1 MSELPGWFSYD
12 ASGQQWPIK
21 ESSHE
26 AVVARWCESVY
37 EEAKDELER
46 NEEIAQIDKSISYLM
61 GKQWVERRPS
71 YKSAPVA
78 NRLWTNLVQ
87 LISYLTDIRPSFEI
101 KSNNKLYDAHAK
113 VMNKMISAWF
123 MNEDIDMSLAMIIIH
138 AALTIGYGRMTWN
151 PDLRNGAGELELTPL
166 GAMDLIPIRPS
177 HTLQKAMGVIYRCP
191 KPLSWFKEKYS
202 VNGFK
207 VPADKGLSQFTSNLG
222 QNQNLWSRGMQVMSP
237 QMRRLFGQSN
247 TQVRDSVIPMAQ
259 YREFWIRDNQRNT
272 SNVDI
277 YVGNNGKQSGDYGY
291 RVRPGEKIY
300 PRGRLIIMG
309 GPVVLFDGPNP
320 FYHGQFPFACLR
332 LNRVPWQWPGISEFR
347 NQMPLQ
353 DVMNNVLA
361 GILDAV
367 KKAVNPQLLAPD
379 NAFGAAV
386 KKNLD
391 PNMPNAKIF
400 YSPSSI
406 AAPTYAPAPMLPGFV
421 FQTMLYAQQELD
433 SQSGFLDM
441 SGISRRGIVPA
452 GDTLE
457 QLKEGQQTLVRLKVR
472 YIEDF
477 MKQVGQQWV
486 PNAFQFY
493 TLERRLQLLGSDGLT
508 WEDFDWNPGTM
519 IPAGTQA
526 EKHWK
531 AFTFMMV
538 PGSLLKSARMPQQ
551 ALMMQLR
558 RMGDMDLKNML
569 EALDLGGLFESVK
582 KNIEEEGAN
591 ILIQAMRAKQA
602 GSGGGGG
609 MLPGGL
615 DKVTNA
621 TQGNAA
627 STQGPIQ

>member
-1 MSELPGWFSYD
+1 MDLPGWYSHD
-12 ASGQQWPIK
+12 AGGQQWPIN
-21 ESSHE
+21 ESAHDVLVS
-26 AVVARWCESVY
+26 RWCEAVF
-37 EEAKDELER
+37 EEAKDDLER
-46 NEEIAQIDKSISYLM
+46 NDEIVQIDRSINYLM

-71 YKSAPVA
+71 YKAAPVA

-101 KSNNKLYDAHAK
+101 KSNNKLYDHHSK
-113 VMNKMISAWF
+113 VLNKMIAAWF
-123 MNEDIDMSLAMIIIH
+123 VNEDIDMSLAMIIIH
-138 AALTIGYGRMTWN
+138 AALTIGYGRLVWN
-151 PDLRNGAGELELTPL
+151 PDLRNGEGEMELTPL

-177 HTLQKAMGVIYRCP
+177 HTLQRALGVIYRCP
-191 KPLSWFKEKYS
+191 KPLSWFKEKYPLK
-202 VNGFK
+202 GFR
-207 VPADKGLSQFTSNLG
+207 VPVDKEYSQYTSSP
-222 QNQNLWSRGMQVMSP
+222 NQNLWTRGMQVLSP
-237 QMRRLFGQSN
+237 QMRRLFGQSS
-247 TQVRDSVIPMAQ
+247 TQIRESAIPMAL

-272 SNVDI
+272 SDATVW
-277 YVGNNGKQSGDYGY
+277 VGNNGDSSGEYGY
-291 RVRPGEKIY
+291 KVEPGKKLY
-300 PRGRLIIMG
+300 PRGRVIIMG

-320 FYHGQFPFACLR
+320 FYHGMFPFACLR

-347 NQMPLQ
+347 NQIPLQ

-400 YSPSSI
+400 YSPASI
-406 AAPTYAPAPMLPGFV
+406 AAPQYAPAPVLPGFV

-441 SGISRRGIVPA
+441 SSISRKGIVPA

-457 QLKEGQQTLVRLKVR
+457 QMKEGQQTLVRLKVR

-493 TLERRLQLLGSDGLT
+493 NLKRRLQMLGSDGLT
-508 WEDFDWNPGTM
+508 WEDFDWDPGTM
-519 IPAGTQA
+519 IPAG
-526 EKHWK
+526 ENKEEYWK
-531 AFTFMMV
+531 KFTFMMV

-551 ALMMQLR
+551 QMMLMLR

-569 EALDLGGLFESVK
+569 DSLDLGGLYESVI
-582 KNIEEEGAN
+582 KNLDEEGKD
-591 ILIQAMRAKQA
+591 IMFQMAKQKHA
-602 GSGGGGG
+602 ATGGGGG
-609 MLPGGL
+609 TLPGVLNQLAG
-615 DKVTNA
+615 A
-621 TQGNAA
+621 SQG
-627 STQGPIQ
+627 STPVQ

>member
-1 MSELPGWFSYD
+1 MSDLPGWYSFD
-12 ASGQQWPIK
+12 PGGQQFPIQQTAHDVIISK
-21 ESSHE
+21 WCE
-26 AVVARWCESVY
+26 AVF
-37 EEAKDELER
+37 EEAKDDLER
-46 NEEIAQIDKSISYLM
+46 NDEIVQIDRSINYLM

-71 YKSAPVA
+71 YKAAPVA

-101 KSNNKLYDAHAK
+101 KCNNKLYDQHAK
-113 VMNKMISAWF
+113 VLNKMIGAWF
-123 MNEDIDMSLAMIIIH
+123 TNEDIDMSLAMIIIH
-138 AALTIGYGRMTWN
+138 AALTIGYGRLCWN
-151 PDLRNGAGELELTPL
+151 PDLRNGEGEMELTPL

-191 KPLSWFKEKYS
+191 KPLSWFKEKYPLK
-202 VNGFK
+202 GFR
-207 VPADKGLSQFTSNLG
+207 VPVDKEYSQYTSTP
-222 QNQNLWSRGMQVMSP
+222 NQNLWTRGMQIMSP
-237 QMRRLFGQSN
+237 QMRRLFGQSS
-247 TQVRDSVIPMAQ
+247 TQIRESAIPMAL
-259 YREFWIRDNQRNT
+259 YREFWVRDSQRNT
-272 SNVDI
+272 SNRDVW
-277 YVGNNGKQSGDYGY
+277 VGDGGQQSGEYGY
-291 RVRPGEKIY
+291 MVPPGGKLY

-320 FYHGQFPFACLR
+320 FFHGQFPFACLR

-347 NQMPLQ
+347 NQIPLQ

-367 KKAVNPQLLAPD
+367 KKAVNPQMLAPD

-406 AAPTYAPAPMLPGFV
+406 AAPTYAPTPILPGFV

-441 SGISRRGIVPA
+441 GSMSRKGIVPSS
-452 GDTLE
+452 DTVE
-457 QLKEGQQTLVRLKVR
+457 SMKEGQQTLVRLKVR

-486 PNAFQFY
+486 PNAFQY
-493 TLERRLQLLGSDGLT
+493 YSLKRRMQLLGSDGLT
-508 WEDFDWNPGTM
+508 WEDFDYDPGTM
-519 IPAGTQA
+519 VPAGDKA
-526 EKHWK
+526 EEHWK
-531 AFTFMMV
+531 KFTFMMV

-569 EALDLGGLFESVK
+569 DSLDLGGLFESVK
-582 KNIEEEGAN
+582 KNLEEEGAN
-591 ILIQAMRAKQA
+591 ILIQAIRSKQGA
-602 GSGGGGG
+602 SGGGGG
-609 MLPGGL
+609 MLPGAL
-615 DKVTNA
+615 DKVSNA
-621 TQGNAA
+621 TQANAA
-627 STQGPIQ
+627 AI

>member
-1 MSELPGWFSYD
+1 MDLPGWYSYD
-12 ASGQQWPIK
+12 PQGQQWPIQ
-21 ESSHE
+21 ESSHD
-26 AVVARWCESVY
+26 AILSRWCEAVF
-37 EEAKDELER
+37 EEAKDDLER
-46 NEEIAQIDKSISYLM
+46 NDEIVQIDRAINYLM

-71 YKSAPVA
+71 YKAAPVA

-101 KSNNKLYDAHAK
+101 KSNNKLYDTHAK
-113 VMNKMISAWF
+113 VLNKMITAWF

-138 AALTIGYGRMTWN
+138 AALTIGYGRLVWN
-151 PDLRNGAGELELTPL
+151 PDLRNGSGELELTPL

-177 HTLQKAMGVIYRCP
+177 HTLQRSIGCIYRCP
-191 KPLSWFKEKYS
+191 KPLSWFKEKYPLK
-202 VNGFK
+202 GFR
-207 VPADKGLSQFTSNLG
+207 VPIDKEYSQYTSTP
-222 QNQNLWSRGMQVMSP
+222 NQNLWTRGMQVMSP
-237 QMRRLFGQSN
+237 QMRRLFGQSS
-247 TQVRDSVIPMAQ
+247 TQIKESVIPMAL
-259 YREFWIRDNQRNT
+259 YREFWLRDNQRNT
-272 SNVDI
+272 SNKEI
-277 YVGNNGKQSGDYGY
+277 WVGNAGDSSGEYGY
-291 RVRPGEKIY
+291 MVRPGEKIY

-309 GPVVLFDGPNP
+309 GPVPLFDGPNP
-320 FYHGQFPFACLR
+320 FYHGLFPFSCLR

-353 DVMNNVLA
+353 DIMNNVLA

-406 AAPTYAPAPMLPGFV
+406 AAPFYAPSPVLPGFV

-441 SGISRRGIVPA
+441 TGISRRGVVPA

-477 MKQVGQQWV
+477 VKQMGTQWV

-493 TLERRLQLLGSDGLT
+493 TMERRMQMLGSDGLT

-519 IPAGTQA
+519 VPADIPPA
-526 EKHWK
+526 EHWK
-531 AFTFMMV
+531 SFSFMMV
-538 PGSLLKSARMPQQ
+538 PGSLLKSAREPQPQ
-551 ALMMQLR
+551 LMLMLR

-569 EALDLGGLFESVK
+569 DSLDLGGLYQSVVK
-582 KNIEEEGAN
+582 GIQEEGAD
-591 ILIQAMRAKQA
+591 ILIQAMRAKHA
-602 GSGGGGG
+602 GQGGGGG
-609 MLPGGL
+609 LLPGGL
-615 DKVTNA
+615 DQISAATTANAVTPNPQA
-621 TQGNAA
+621 VL
-627 STQGPIQ
+627 